1 MNREVMMMWIGRF
14 LDRASNQQLRYIM
27 NFIRGYLKIDQ

>member
-1 MNREVMMMWIGRF
+1 MNREVMMMWICRF
-14 LDRASNQQLRYIM
+14 LEKASNQQLRYIM

>member
-1 MNREVMMMWIGRF
+1 MNREVMLKWIGRF
-14 LDRASNQQLRYIM
+14 LDKANNQQLRYIM